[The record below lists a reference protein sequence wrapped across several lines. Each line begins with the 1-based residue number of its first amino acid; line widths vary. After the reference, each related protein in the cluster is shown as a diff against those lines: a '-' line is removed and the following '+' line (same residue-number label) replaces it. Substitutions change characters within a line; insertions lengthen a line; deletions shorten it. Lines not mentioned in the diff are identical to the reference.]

1 MFFRLTMNRKLYIYK
16 SRYGKLYLQKGVNNM
31 TKLKG
36 YRVMLGKTQR
46 DMAKELNISVQSYNN
61 KETGKTA
68 FNDKQRLAIKSMV
81 AEIKPDVTI
90 DELFY

>member
-1 MFFRLTMNRKLYIYK
+1 
-16 SRYGKLYLQKGVNNM
+16 M

-81 AEIKPDVTI
+81 AKIKPDITI
-90 DELFY
+90 DELFYQEQDDKKSLRERPNYRGFKYS

>member
-1 MFFRLTMNRKLYIYK
+1 
-16 SRYGKLYLQKGVNNM
+16 M

-46 DMAKELNISVQSYNN
+46 DMAKELNISLQSYNN

-68 FNDKQRLAIKSMV
+68 FNDREKLAIKTMISK
-81 AEIKPDVTI
+81 IKSDITI
-90 DELFY
+90 DELFYS

>member
-1 MFFRLTMNRKLYIYK
+1 MTQFKKVCYTVLVKDKYVRLR
-16 SRYGKLYLQKGVNNM
+16 KGVNIM

-68 FNDKQRLAIKSMV
+68 FNDKEKLAIKSLV
-81 AEIKPDVTI
+81 AEIKSDITI

>member
-1 MFFRLTMNRKLYIYK
+1 
-16 SRYGKLYLQKGVNNM
+16 M

-46 DMAKELNISVQSYNN
+46 GMAKELNISVQSYNN

-68 FNDKQRLAIKSMV
+68 FNDREKLAIKTMISK
-81 AEIKPDVTI
+81 IKPDITI

>member
-1 MFFRLTMNRKLYIYK
+1 
-16 SRYGKLYLQKGVNNM
+16 M

-68 FNDKQRLAIKSMV
+68 FNDREKLVIKTMISEV
-81 AEIKPDVTI
+81 KSDITI

>member
-1 MFFRLTMNRKLYIYK
+1 MSDVKNK
-16 SRYGKLYLQKGVNNM
+16 KGINSM

-68 FNDKQRLAIKSMV
+68 FNDREKLAIKTMISEV
-81 AEIKPDVTI
+81 KSDITI

>member
-1 MFFRLTMNRKLYIYK
+1 
-16 SRYGKLYLQKGVNNM
+16 M

-68 FNDKQRLAIKSMV
+68 FSDREKLAIKSLV
-81 AEIKPDVTI
+81 AEIKSDITI

>member
-1 MFFRLTMNRKLYIYK
+1 
-16 SRYGKLYLQKGVNNM
+16 M

-90 DELFY
+90 DELFYQEREQQKRLSSRQTHKPLTIHN

>member
-1 MFFRLTMNRKLYIYK
+1 
-16 SRYGKLYLQKGVNNM
+16 M

-68 FNDKQRLAIKSMV
+68 FNDREKLAIKTMV
-81 AEIKPDVTI
+81 SEVKSDITI

>member
-1 MFFRLTMNRKLYIYK
+1 MSDIKNK
-16 SRYGKLYLQKGVNNM
+16 KGINSM

-68 FNDKQRLAIKSMV
+68 FSDREKLAIKTMISEV
-81 AEIKPDVTI
+81 KSDITI

>member
-1 MFFRLTMNRKLYIYK
+1 
-16 SRYGKLYLQKGVNNM
+16 M

-68 FNDKQRLAIKSMV
+68 FSDRQKLAIKTMV
-81 AEIKPDVTI
+81 AEVKSDITI

>member
-1 MFFRLTMNRKLYIYK
+1 MSDIKNK
-16 SRYGKLYLQKGVNNM
+16 KGINSM

-68 FNDKQRLAIKSMV
+68 FSDREKLAIKTMV
-81 AEIKPDVTI
+81 AEVKSDITI

>member
-1 MFFRLTMNRKLYIYK
+1 
-16 SRYGKLYLQKGVNNM
+16 M

-68 FNDKQRLAIKSMV
+68 FSDREKLAIKSLV
-81 AEIKPDVTI
+81 AEIKPDITI
-90 DELFY
+90 EDIFF

>member
-1 MFFRLTMNRKLYIYK
+1 MSDIENK
-16 SRYGKLYLQKGVNNM
+16 KGINSM

-68 FNDKQRLAIKSMV
+68 FSDREKLAIKTMV
-81 AEIKPDVTI
+81 AEVKSDITI

>member
-1 MFFRLTMNRKLYIYK
+1 
-16 SRYGKLYLQKGVNNM
+16 M

-68 FNDKQRLAIKSMV
+68 FNDREKLAIKTMISEV
-81 AEIKPDVTI
+81 KSDITI

>member
-1 MFFRLTMNRKLYIYK
+1 MSDIKNK
-16 SRYGKLYLQKGVNNM
+16 KGINCM

-36 YRVMLGKTQR
+36 YRVMLDKTQR

-68 FNDKQRLAIKSMV
+68 FSDREKLAIKAMV
-81 AEIKPDVTI
+81 AEVKSDITI

>member
-1 MFFRLTMNRKLYIYK
+1 
-16 SRYGKLYLQKGVNNM
+16 M

-68 FNDKQRLAIKSMV
+68 FSDREKLAIKTMIS
-81 AEIKPDVTI
+81 EIKPDVTI

>member
-1 MFFRLTMNRKLYIYK
+1 
-16 SRYGKLYLQKGVNNM
+16 M

-46 DMAKELNISVQSYNN
+46 DMAKELNISLQSYNN

-68 FNDKQRLAIKSMV
+68 FSDREKLAIKMMV
-81 AEIKPDVTI
+81 SEVKSDITI

>member
-1 MFFRLTMNRKLYIYK
+1 MSDIENK
-16 SRYGKLYLQKGVNNM
+16 KGINSM

-68 FNDKQRLAIKSMV
+68 FSDREKLAIKTMV
-81 AEIKPDVTI
+81 SEVKSDITI

>member
-1 MFFRLTMNRKLYIYK
+1 
-16 SRYGKLYLQKGVNNM
+16 M

-68 FNDKQRLAIKSMV
+68 FNDREKLAIKTMIS
-81 AEIKPDVTI
+81 ELKSDITI

>member
-1 MFFRLTMNRKLYIYK
+1 MSDIKNK
-16 SRYGKLYLQKGVNNM
+16 KGINSM

-36 YRVMLGKTQR
+36 YRVMLDKTQR

-68 FNDKQRLAIKSMV
+68 FSDREKLAIKTMV
-81 AEIKPDVTI
+81 AEVKSDITI

>member
-1 MFFRLTMNRKLYIYK
+1 MSDIKNK
-16 SRYGKLYLQKGVNNM
+16 KGINSM

-68 FNDKQRLAIKSMV
+68 FNDREKLAIKTMISEV
-81 AEIKPDVTI
+81 KSDITI

>member
-1 MFFRLTMNRKLYIYK
+1 
-16 SRYGKLYLQKGVNNM
+16 M

-81 AEIKPDVTI
+81 AKIKPDITI
-90 DELFY
+90 DELFYQEKYNKKKAYESDQTTEALNIHN

>member
-1 MFFRLTMNRKLYIYK
+1 
-16 SRYGKLYLQKGVNNM
+16 
-31 TKLKG
+31 
-36 YRVMLGKTQR
+36 MLGKTQR

-68 FNDKQRLAIKSMV
+68 FSDREKLAIKTMV
-81 AEIKPDVTI
+81 SEVKSDITI

>member
-1 MFFRLTMNRKLYIYK
+1 MSDVKNK
-16 SRYGKLYLQKGVNNM
+16 KGINSM

-68 FNDKQRLAIKSMV
+68 FSDREKLAIKTMV
-81 AEIKPDVTI
+81 AEVKSDITI

>member
-1 MFFRLTMNRKLYIYK
+1 MSGIKNKKGINR
-16 SRYGKLYLQKGVNNM
+16 M

-68 FNDKQRLAIKSMV
+68 FSDREKLAIKTMV
-81 AEIKPDVTI
+81 SEVKSDITI